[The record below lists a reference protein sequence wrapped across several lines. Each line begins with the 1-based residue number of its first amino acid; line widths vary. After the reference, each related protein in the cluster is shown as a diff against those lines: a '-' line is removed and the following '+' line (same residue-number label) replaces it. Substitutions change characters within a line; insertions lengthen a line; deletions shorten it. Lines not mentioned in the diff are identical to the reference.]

1 MRKHKKMARY
11 VEKNGYEIEDY
22 NTICEILGEKPTSGE
37 AKEIQLNRWRL
48 YFDFEK
54 ERNKHKFTVKE
65 IYDDKNVKEN
75 EEVYAEMRKIIANS
89 KYRRNLLQVIL
100 YLLVLHK
107 NLIVTGKTSFAVK
120 CGFLNQNAA
129 RCYDYEKYMKFR
141 KIMKKN
147 NPDKN
152 YFKVTMTKSSFYELM
167 NGIKQN
173 SKNVIEGLLI
183 KMREEGL
190 IAFDEH
196 LFGYNEHV
204 WKVLSDKETEIYN
217 ECEREAINQ
226 VSKFYNLKQKRKKSK
241 IELQDFIYEP
251 KIANKYDEIVK
262 DLAFERLGYTKVYK
276 RYVIWGVALEQI
288 KKIRTIKTE
297 DEYKEAISKINKI
310 SLNSMKDKSDKKI
323 KEKEIEKMQF
333 DKLENDIEKEYEYD
347 NDEKAYYNR
356 LELLDLLV
364 NTEAPID
371 AIDIESYIS
380 DEEAKM
386 LLIEAQLINE
396 LKIQEDKSV
405 NT

>member
-11 VEKNGYEIEDY
+11 VEKNGHEVENYDKM
-22 NTICEILGEKPTSGE
+22 CEILGEQPTTGE
-37 AKEIQLNRWRL
+37 AKEIQLSRWRL

-89 KYRRNLLQVIL
+89 KYRRYLLQVIL
-100 YLLVLHK
+100 YLLDLHK
-107 NLIVTGKTSFAVK
+107 NLIVTGKTSFAAK
-120 CGFLNQNAA
+120 CGFFNQNVES
-129 RCYDYEKYMKFR
+129 CYDYEKYMNFR
-141 KIMKKN
+141 EIIKKN

-297 DEYKEAISKINKI
+297 EEYKEAISKINKI
-310 SLNSMKDKSDKKI
+310 SLSSMKDKSDKKI